1 MYCIRNKEIIF
12 GFFSRKEDR
21 DYALRKFVN
30 YGIPCE
36 EKEWKDRQ

>member
-1 MYCIRNKEIIF
+1 MEYCIKDKNNIKF

-36 EKEWKDRQ
+36 EKD